1 MRKEKINKSSSII
14 IFDIIEKRTNSLSNS
29 SDRIDTKASTLIGF
43 EGVIISILFS
53 TYSLV
58 KPAVDTFIV
67 GIIFLFISL
76 FLAILTIKPSYKFR
90 IDPRPRG
97 LYESYFEK
105 NAEDTLE
112 AITVNI
118 IDSFEKNE
126 KINDKKAILLNFGFY
141 FLIFSLIF
149 IILSA
154 YQFNLVLNISS
165 VLNIIKEVF

>member
-1 MRKEKINKSSSII
+1 MIKEKINKSSSII
-14 IFDIIEKRTNSLSNS
+14 IFDIIEKRINYLWNS
-29 SDRIDTKASTLIGF
+29 SDRIDAKASTLIGF

-58 KPAVDTFIV
+58 KPAVNTFII

-76 FLAILTIKPSYKFR
+76 FLAILSIKSYEFR

-97 LYESYFEK
+97 LYEGYIEK
-105 NAEDTLE
+105 KAEDILE

-118 IDSFEKNE
+118 IYSFEENE
-126 KINDKKAILLNFGFY
+126 KINYKKAKLLNFGFY
-141 FLIFSLIF
+141 FLLFSLIF
-149 IILSA
+149 IILSV
-154 YQFNLVLNISS
+154 YQFDL

>member
-1 MRKEKINKSSSII
+1 MIKEKINKSSSII

-53 TYSLV
+53 TYSLA

-76 FLAILTIKPSYKFR
+76 FLAILTIKPSYRFR
-90 IDPRPRG
+90 IDPKPRG
-97 LYESYFEK
+97 LYEGYIEK
-105 NAEDTLE
+105 KAEDTLE
-112 AITVNI
+112 AIIVNI

-126 KINDKKAILLNFGFY
+126 KINVKKAKLLNFGFY

-149 IILSA
+149 IILSV
-154 YQFNLVLNISS
+154 YQFNLVLI
-165 VLNIIKEVF
+165 VLNIIKEAF

>member
-1 MRKEKINKSSSII
+1 MIKEKIKKSSSVI
-14 IFDIIEKRTNSLSNS
+14 IFDIIEKRINYLLNS

-58 KPAVDTFIV
+58 KPAADTFII

-76 FLAILTIKPSYKFR
+76 FLAILSIKSYEFR
-90 IDPRPRG
+90 IDPNPRG
-97 LYESYFEK
+97 LYEGYIEK

-112 AITVNI
+112 AITVSI
-118 IDSFEKNE
+118 IYSFEKDE
-126 KINDKKAILLNFGFY
+126 KINYTKAKLLNFGFY
-141 FLIFSLIF
+141 FLLFSLIF
-149 IILSA
+149 IILSV
-154 YQFNLVLNISS
+154 YQFNLALL

>member
-1 MRKEKINKSSSII
+1 MIKEKINKSSSII
-14 IFDIIEKRTNSLSNS
+14 IFDIIEKRIDHLSNS
-29 SDRIDTKASTLIGF
+29 TDRIDTKASTLIGF

-58 KPAVDTFIV
+58 NPAVDTFIV

-76 FLAILTIKPSYKFR
+76 FLAILSIKPSYRFR

-97 LYESYFEK
+97 LYEGYIEK
-105 NAEDTLE
+105 KAEDTLE

-126 KINDKKAILLNFGFY
+126 KINYKKAKLVNFGFY

-154 YQFNLVLNISS
+154 YQFKLVLNIIL
-165 VLNIIKEVF
+165 VFNIIKEVF